1 MLVEFIGLP
10 GSGKTTYLKN
20 LKQQSNDIIDRKS
33 LEKVTVSFSS
43 FIKFAIK
50 NRSLFFIF
58 GLGTLYNFEL
68 DLKRWYA
75 LIIGVHATLK
85 QFAKIDEV
93 NKSNTK
99 KNIIMDEGL
108 LQRSLSIFY
117 FNPRKLNLYFFKKT
131 IKTILKLKIIDEVI
145 YLNINP
151 ITSIERC
158 LNRTDGL
165 PYRYK
170 KFDISSLKS
179 KFNNTIKGIQFIKN
193 NCSIKFTQ
201 IN

>member
-1 MLVEFIGLP
+1 MLIEFIGLP
-10 GSGKTTYLKN
+10 GSGKTTYLEKLN
-20 LKQQSNDIIDRKS
+20 QQSDAIIDRKS
-33 LEKVTVSFSS
+33 LEKITISFSS
-43 FIKFAIK
+43 FIKFAVK

-58 GLGTLYNFEL
+58 GLGTLYNVEL
-68 DLKRWYA
+68 NLKRWYA

-85 QFAKIDEV
+85 QFAKIDKI

-99 KNIIMDEGL
+99 NSIIMDEGL

-117 FNPRKLNLYFFKKT
+117 FNHRKLNPYFFKKA
-131 IKTILKLKIIDEVI
+131 IKTISKLNLIDEVI
-145 YLNINP
+145 YLNIEP

-158 LNRTDGL
+158 LNRNSGL

-170 KFDISSLKS
+170 KFNTESLKL
-179 KFNNTIKGIQFIKN
+179 KFNNTIKGIEFIKN
-193 NCSIKFTQ
+193 NSSIKFKQ